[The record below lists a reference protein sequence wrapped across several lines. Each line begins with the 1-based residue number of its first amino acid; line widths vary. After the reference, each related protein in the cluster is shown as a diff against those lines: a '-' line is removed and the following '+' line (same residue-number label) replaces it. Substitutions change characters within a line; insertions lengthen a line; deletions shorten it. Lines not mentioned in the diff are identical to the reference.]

1 MPRRKS
7 AGLIVLAV
15 FAIMAAALFLSYN
28 QDCNCSYTGYFCAPS
43 NPPPVN
49 ISESDTIKIATWNV
63 QNWGEKKAENSTV
76 MEAIADNLKGY
87 DIIAIQEISNF
98 YEKSDPSCPKIANI
112 CPGNSKCSAIRNA
125 LQDYLNDQRGLNYS
139 FVFSDQVRDE
149 RYLYIYNPQ
158 KLTLLSS
165 ELVSDSEEEYGP
177 VCDLNKTQTGKM
189 VRQPFKAVFQAG
201 NFTFT
206 LLNAHTSP
214 SKNVAELNG
223 LEYFYR
229 QEESNGA
236 KNIIV
241 LGDLNADCDYLAP
254 FDNIAFRNSQY
265 IWGIP
270 DGTDTT
276 ISKKSCTYDRL
287 IFKND
292 VNLHY
297 TGSYNVSR
305 LTTSAESDHYLV
317 WAVFSIPE
325 LNKSSSQNNPDLVGQ
340 FWKIFE

>member
-1 MPRRKS
+1 
-7 AGLIVLAV
+7 
-15 FAIMAAALFLSYN
+15 
-28 QDCNCSYTGYFCAPS
+28 
-43 NPPPVN
+43 
-49 ISESDTIKIATWNV
+49 V
-63 QNWGEKKAENSTV
+63 QNWGEKKAENATV
-76 MEAIADNLKGY
+76 MEAIADNLKCY

-98 YEKSDPSCPKIANI
+98 YEKNDPACTKIADI
-112 CPGNSKCSAIRNA
+112 CPGNSKCDTVRNA
-125 LQDYLNDQRGLNYS
+125 LQDYLNDQQGLNYS
-139 FVFSDQVRDE
+139 FVFSGQVRDE

-158 KLTLLSS
+158 KVTLLSA
-165 ELVSDSEEEYGP
+165 EIVSDPDEEAGP

-229 QEESNGA
+229 QEEASDA

-241 LGDLNADCDYLAP
+241 LGDLNADCSYLSAS
-254 FDNIAFRNSQY
+254 DSIAFRNSHY

-276 ISKKSCTYDRL
+276 VSKNNCTYDHL
-287 IFKND
+287 IFKED

-305 LTTSAESDHYLV
+305 ITTSAESDHYLV
-317 WAVFSIPE
+317 WQVFSIPE
-325 LNKSSSQNNPDLVGQ
+325 LQKTSQKTPDLVGL
-340 FWKIFE
+340 FWWIFE